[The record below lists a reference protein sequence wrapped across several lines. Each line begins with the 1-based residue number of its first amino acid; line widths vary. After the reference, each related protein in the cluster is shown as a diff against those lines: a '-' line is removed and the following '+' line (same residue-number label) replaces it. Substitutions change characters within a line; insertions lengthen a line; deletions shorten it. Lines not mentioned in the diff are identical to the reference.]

1 MIKICCVTGTR
12 ADYPRIRSVLKLL
25 DNDPY
30 FDLQIIVTGSH
41 LLEEYGSTYKEIVDD
56 GFIQNY
62 ERIYEKH
69 KNPIKFSVIF
79 EQVWHF

>member
-41 LLEEYGSTYKEIVDD
+41 LLEEYGSTYKEIIDD
-56 GFIQNY
+56 GFKISKKVEMFTENFDT
-62 ERIYEKH
+62 
-69 KNPIKFSVIF
+69 PTV
-79 EQVWHF
+79 